1 MARAKNKSKIK
12 RKLTYT
18 SAIRYY
24 HTNKKGKGKKGK
36 KMSKEK
42 LMHKVSDEALE
53 IMINVARLKE
63 GGLIVIGKIPK
74 DYYECHYPNFF
85 ERKRIS
91 ILEKGIK
98 PVLIKLATIDGAIII
113 SEKGIIKAY
122 GARILKQSAEKG
134 KGTRHSA
141 AKGISKEGA
150 IAILA
155 SEEDNLVRIFKDG
168 HILAEINPYTK
179 GIEKQTS
186 KIIKFLSSS
195 DTAGLIAGAAAA
207 PLIGIPVLPGV
218 IIFGGSYLVSKKLLS
233 LMRDIKRLS

>member
-1 MARAKNKSKIK
+1 MNE
-12 RKLTYT
+12 L
-18 SAIRYY
+18 
-24 HTNKKGKGKKGK
+24 KKVGILGAG
-36 KMSKEK
+36 MMGAEIALSFA
-42 LMHKVSDEALE
+42 MHGYDV
-53 IMINVARLKE
+53 IM
-63 GGLIVIGKIPK
+63 K
-74 DYYECHYPNFF
+74 D
-85 ERKRIS
+85 I
-91 ILEKGIK
+91 
-98 PVLIKLATIDGAIII
+98 TI
-113 SEKGIIKAY
+113 E
-122 GARILKQSAEKG
+122 SAEKG

-141 AKGISKEGA
+141 AKGISREGA

-233 LMRDIKRLS
+233 LMRDIKHLS